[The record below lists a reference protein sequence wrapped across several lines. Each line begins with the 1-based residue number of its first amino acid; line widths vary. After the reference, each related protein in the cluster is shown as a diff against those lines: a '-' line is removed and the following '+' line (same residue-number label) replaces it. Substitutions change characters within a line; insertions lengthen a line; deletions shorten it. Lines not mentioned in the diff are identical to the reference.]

1 MKSFAI
7 DENGD
12 VIIENNEIQMA
23 EGNELLRQTVQSNI
37 ATQKGEW
44 FLDWE
49 QGVERSNII
58 GKGVTEETVQAEIED
73 ALQQVD
79 DTLNITEFDYS
90 TNGRKSKVKFKA
102 ATEENDKEIEVSGEW
117 E

>member
-7 DENGD
+7 DKNGD
-12 VIIENNEIQMA
+12 VIIENNEILMA
-23 EGNELLRQTVQSNI
+23 EGDELLRQTVQSNI

-49 QGVERSNII
+49 QGVDRSNIL

-73 ALQQVD
+73 ALQQVYE
-79 DTLNITEFDYS
+79 TLNITDFNYEVV
-90 TNGRKSKVKFKA
+90 GRKSKVKFKA
-102 ATEENDKEIEVSGEW
+102 ATEENDKEIEVSEEW